1 MIRGRILVIDG
12 DEWLGPLLVRVLQ
25 EKGFMA
31 DFRDE
36 ARAGFQRACD
46 SLPDAVVCSVVL
58 PDIDGFW
65 VARRLRTEVGPVS
78 KTPLVLVGEADDKDA
93 RIQGLQVGADVLLE
107 RPVTNDEIVAQ
118 VEALVAMARRFRHE
132 GGEEQSAPSLAA
144 AFRGDLSNFPL
155 ASVLMMLEMERRT
168 GSLEVVS
175 GSDKRA
181 LLVLS
186 GGALRDH
193 GARRRPG
200 GGDRACSARS
210 SRGARAA
217 SRSARAM
224 WARCRRRVAR
234 SARWSSR
241 HAPRRRTEERRL
253 GVSREARCCACGG
266 PGDGGADGGCSRGSE
281 DLDRQGLHPREGA
294 RPFRLHLRETPR
306 PGAERC
312 GRARATPL
320 GALAALGAVAAV
332 SDTSP

>member
-1 MIRGRILVIDG
+1 VIDG

-118 VEALVAMARRFRHE
+118 VEALVAMARRFHHE
-132 GGEEQSAPSLAA
+132 GGEEQAAPSLAA

-175 GSDKRA
+175 GSNKRA

-186 GGALRDH
+186 GGAFAGTELGGAPVAAIEVLREVLGWRTGRFAFRPRDAGSLPPPRGSV
-193 GARRRPG
+193 GALVLEVMRLE
-200 GGDRACSARS
+200 DEQKN
-210 SRGARAA
+210 AA
-217 SRSARAM
+217 S
-224 WARCRRRVAR
+224 
-234 SARWSSR
+234 
-241 HAPRRRTEERRL
+241 
-253 GVSREARCCACGG
+253 G
-266 PGDGGADGGCSRGSE
+266 
-281 DLDRQGLHPREGA
+281 
-294 RPFRLHLRETPR
+294 
-306 PGAERC
+306 
-312 GRARATPL
+312 
-320 GALAALGAVAAV
+320 
-332 SDTSP
+332 